1 MRLLLVE
8 DDAMLG
14 AAVQTGLQQ
23 EGYAV
28 DWARDGAT
36 AQAALRKERFDLVVL
51 DLGLPAISG
60 IDVLRYARSIGMT
73 APVLILTARDAVV
86 DRVAGLDAGGDDY
99 LTKPFDLEELAA
111 RLRALLRRA
120 SGRSDNVI
128 HYGDLA
134 LNPVAWTV
142 RLAGEPVDLS
152 SKEFSLLHLL
162 LQNVGKVLSRER
174 MEKGLYGGQS
184 DIDSNTIEVH
194 VHHLRR
200 KLRREYIVTVRG
212 VGYMIPLQAP
222 QQTTP

>member
-28 DWARDGAT
+28 DWVRDGAA

-73 APVLILTARDAVV
+73 APVLILTARDAVA

-128 HYGDLA
+128 QYGDLV

-142 RLAGEPVDLS
+142 HLAGEPVDLS

-162 LQNVGKVLSRER
+162 LQNMGKVLSRER
-174 MEKGLYGGQS
+174 MEKGLYGWQS

-212 VGYMIPLQAP
+212 VGYMIPLQVP
-222 QQTTP
+222 RPTP

>member
-73 APVLILTARDAVV
+73 APVLILTARDAVA

-128 HYGDLA
+128 QYGDVL

-142 RLAGEPVDLS
+142 HLAGEPVDLS

-200 KLRREYIVTVRG
+200 KLRREYIATVRG
-212 VGYMIPLQAP
+212 VGYMMPLQVP
-222 QQTTP
+222 PPTNP

>member
-28 DWARDGAT
+28 DWARDGAA

-60 IDVLRYARSIGMT
+60 IDVLRYARSIGMS
-73 APVLILTARDAVV
+73 APVLILTARDAVA

-128 HYGDLA
+128 QYGDLV

-142 RLAGEPVDLS
+142 HLAGEPVDLS

-174 MEKGLYGGQS
+174 MEKGLYGWQS

-212 VGYMIPLQAP
+212 VGYMIPLQVP
-222 QQTTP
+222 QPTP

>member
-28 DWARDGAT
+28 DWARDGAA

-73 APVLILTARDAVV
+73 APVLILTARDAVA

-128 HYGDLA
+128 QYGDLV

-142 RLAGEPVDLS
+142 HLAGEPVDLS

-162 LQNVGKVLSRER
+162 LQNMGKVLTRER
-174 MEKGLYGGQS
+174 MEKGLYGWQS

-212 VGYMIPLQAP
+212 VGYMIPLQVP
-222 QQTTP
+222 QPTP

>member
-28 DWARDGAT
+28 DWARDGAA

-60 IDVLRYARSIGMT
+60 IDVLRYARSIAMT
-73 APVLILTARDAVV
+73 APVLILTARDAVA

-128 HYGDLA
+128 QYGDVV

-142 RLAGEPVDLS
+142 HLAGEPVELS

-174 MEKGLYGGQS
+174 MEKGLYGWQS

-212 VGYMIPLQAP
+212 VGYMIPLQIP
-222 QQTTP
+222 RPTP